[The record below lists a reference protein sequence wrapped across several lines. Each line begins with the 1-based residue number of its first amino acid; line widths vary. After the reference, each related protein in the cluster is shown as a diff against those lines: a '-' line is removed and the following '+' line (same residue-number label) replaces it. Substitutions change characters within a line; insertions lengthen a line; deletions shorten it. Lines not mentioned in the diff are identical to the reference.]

1 MTETDLGYRIAHRL
15 DLGAENLPKETKAK
29 LFAAR
34 QKALARQRR
43 ASVLFSLPGFGHL
56 AADVLLPQVRALATV
71 ILLVGGVAGS
81 YYWNS
86 AQQLAENEDV
96 DSAILSS
103 DLPINAY
110 LDHGFDTWLKASGSQ
125 QQQ

>member
-1 MTETDLGYRIAHRL
+1 MTELDLGYRIVHRL
-15 DLGAENLPKETKAK
+15 DRGTENLPRETRDK

-34 QKALARQRR
+34 QKALVHQRR
-43 ASVLFSLPGFGHL
+43 ASVLLSLPGVGHL

-71 ILLVGGVAGS
+71 ILLVAGVAGS

-86 AQQLAENEDV
+86 AQQVAENEDV
-96 DSAILSS
+96 DSALLSG

>member
-1 MTETDLGYRIAHRL
+1 MTEQDLGYRIVHRL
-15 DLGAENLPKETKAK
+15 DLAAESLPRETKDK
-29 LFAAR
+29 LFSAR
-34 QKALARQRR
+34 QKALAQQRR

-71 ILLVGGVAGS
+71 VFLVGGVAGS
-81 YYWNS
+81 YYWNT
-86 AQQLAENEDV
+86 AQQVAENEDV
-96 DSAILSS
+96 DSALLSS

-125 QQQ
+125 QQ